1 MNRKGTVQGD
11 PCPDKAPAGGWISP
25 EGRRLLGSG
34 CSPTTRLGTQ
44 QMISPYAWFVKVPPG
59 KILAGYGHIWKEI
72 IDARVNV
79 KDLPSKDVASK
90 EKFYLAMK
98 KKCTEKKGKARTKEM
113 RECNAFCINSDEGA
127 IFFKSNQPIWEDAP
141 KVNPEGSAIK
151 GSYTCYGV
159 VNRELP
165 ITYQNNDNVD
175 PYCGLSMSCINA
187 YARKFNAPAKFR
199 ADLE

>member
-1 MNRKGTVQGD
+1 MPFAVN
-11 PCPDKAPAGGWISP
+11 PSS
-25 EGRRLLGSG
+25 LSSL
-34 CSPTTRLGTQ
+34 
-44 QMISPYAWFVKVPPG
+44 F
-59 KILAGYGHIWKEI
+59 LAEI
-72 IDARVNV
+72 VGARVNV
-79 KDLPSKDVASK
+79 KDLPSEDVASK
-90 EKFYLAMK
+90 EKFYQAMK
-98 KKCTEKKGKARTKEM
+98 AICTKTKGTLGR
-113 RECNAFCINSDEGA
+113 REYTMKHCNAFCINSDEGA